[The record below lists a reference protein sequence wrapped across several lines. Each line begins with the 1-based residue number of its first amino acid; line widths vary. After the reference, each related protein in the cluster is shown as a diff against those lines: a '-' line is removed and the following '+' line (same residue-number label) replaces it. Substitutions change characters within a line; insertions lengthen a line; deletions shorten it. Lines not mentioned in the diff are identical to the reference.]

1 MNKGYQSLPEYVQRK
16 IDPEMAKKYM
26 GGGSVMQRPMFRQ
39 AGGPMM
45 APPMAPPPMAPP
57 PMAPEPSMDMASQQL
72 QQMEQQTSGIGSA
85 VAQQTLS
92 NIDAADD
99 PKSMIDALRGNE
111 RPLEARYTELAGFVG
126 EADAQRTPESVLAM
140 VQPTIM
146 MTEEGALDSGVG
158 ELMQG
163 LAGQIDMETPSGEAT
178 PMGQGVGEL
187 MAMGAGNTPPV
198 NFNQGGAVRHYANG
212 GAVTERATTMLPEFQ
227 SLYASVLGDPAQRQA
242 ELDEQ
247 KKLTK
252 AQMLF
257 DIAQTALAAGA
268 PTAQPM
274 SAAERIMSAAQG
286 TQLFN
291 KIGDRAAG
299 QLAAKQAL
307 EKEKRQM
314 DLAALQSSL
323 AESTAQQ
330 RSKEA
335 IDEAAAKQSAS
346 DPSYKRVVNSDG
358 KDLGTFNVN
367 NTMGAAAFEAALT
380 DNPGARAFNLGTEP
394 KTEKIDFK
402 TVTLYPVDGKSEPI
416 TMPATN
422 KAQFEAIIKKTSEGK
437 FSEDATAYNTRI
449 SEEAKVE
456 AEKRETETKTLYSL
470 TDSSKPPRSFNVKDP
485 EQKKE
490 YDELLASQDWTA
502 DSKAYDIALAEKVE
516 KTQYDRNRLDYQE
529 DLKAQVERDIA
540 EEERKIGY
548 ALDKEGRDRVEFGRR
563 LAAETN
569 LQIEAERRALKRD
582 LTREERENAEY
593 RARLGVQEQMKISAE
608 NRAIENRDNVEIRT
622 IDNQIVAIN
631 KVTKEKVVLF
641 GTPSVPDPE
650 YKEITLPSAD
660 GTLITTVVDIT
671 SPQGKQAIAL
681 VNEVS
686 REGGQASMRNVPTA
700 NISPRG
706 FYIPEEGVFTSYD
719 GGQTYVDAGGN
730 IKSVPGGAFE
740 VSNTIAYDV
749 SKNEK
754 IRANALSQLADMD
767 INISS
772 GVVDQN
778 GKPLNSAGQKEVV
791 NAYEAARNGTG
802 FWAKIL
808 AGVDSVVGGVTGG
821 KLSVRIDKQD
831 ARQFVRMVRVLGRSS
846 LAASPRF
853 AVADLQ
859 TTEQLFPN
867 EQSLVANPETEARK
881 LISLKSAIN
890 EEKTRILTL
899 FASGTPVDSSMRKT
913 LNQKLFEIERLN
925 QMLGSVDGIF
935 SSELTSEAVQ
945 KAKDQIKSNVVKRG
959 DRKK

>member
-1 MNKGYQSLPEYVQRK
+1 MNKGFQALPEYVQRK
-16 IDPEMAKKYM
+16 IDPEMAKQYY
-26 GGGSVMQRPMFRQ
+26 GGGSVMQRPLFRQ
-39 AGGPMM
+39 MGGPA
-45 APPMAPPPMAPP
+45 APPMM
-57 PMAPEPSMDMASQQL
+57 S
-72 QQMEQQTSGIGSA
+72 MEQPQVNPEQ
-85 VAQQTLS
+85 VAQVQGMEDLAMGQGQELGQAYASEMIT
-92 NIDAADD
+92 NIDGADD
-99 PKSMIDALRGNE
+99 AKGLIDAFRGNE
-111 RPLEARYTELAGFVG
+111 KPLEARYTELAGFVG
-126 EADAQRTPESVLAM
+126 EADAQQTPESVLAM

-146 MTEEGALDSGVG
+146 MTEEGAVDSGIG
-158 ELMQG
+158 ELMQSLVQDVG
-163 LAGQIDMETPSGEAT
+163 MAEGEQ
-178 PMGQGVGEL
+178 MSQGVGEL

-198 NFNQGGAVRHYANG
+198 NFNQGGAVRHYAPG

-227 SLYASVLGDPAQRQA
+227 NLYASVLGDPTQRQA

-247 KKLTK
+247 KRLTQ

-257 DIAQTALAAGA
+257 DIAQAGLQFAGTTKGNSIAERLANA
-268 PTAQPM
+268 
-274 SAAERIMSAAQG
+274 AAESQVFPRIG
-286 TQLFN
+286 E
-291 KIGDRAAG
+291 RAAG
-299 QLAAKQAL
+299 QLQAKQAL
-307 EKEKRQM
+307 EAEKRQM
-314 DLAALQSSL
+314 DLAALQSSISQ
-323 AESTAQQ
+323 ASTD
-330 RSKEA
+330 K
-335 IDEAAAKQSAS
+335 AAADDLELATAKTGT
-346 DPSYKRVVNSDG
+346 DTDYKRVVGSDG

-367 NTMGAAAFEAALT
+367 NIARAKAFENVLEA
-380 DNPGARAFNLGTEP
+380 NPGSRAFNLGTEP
-394 KTEKIDFK
+394 KTDKTDFK

-416 TMPATN
+416 TMPLSS
-422 KAQFEAIIKKTSEGK
+422 QDEFEAIIKKTTDGGYT
-437 FSEDATAYNTRI
+437 EDATAYNTRI
-449 SEEAKVE
+449 ADEAKIKE
-456 AEKRETETKTLYSL
+456 EQRGTKTETLYSL
-470 TDSSKPPRSFNVKDP
+470 TDSSKAPKSFNVKDP
-485 EQKKE
+485 KQKKE
-490 YDELLASQDWTA
+490 YDDLLASNNWTA

-529 DLKAQVERDIA
+529 DLTAQVERDIA

-686 REGGQASMRNVPTA
+686 LEGGQASMRNVPTA

-778 GKPLNSAGQKEVV
+778 GKPLDSAGQKEVV

-945 KAKDQIKSNVVKRG
+945 NAKDLIKSNVVKRG

>member
-1 MNKGYQSLPEYVQRK
+1 MKSAEQTAMMQGEQ
-16 IDPEMAKKYM
+16 I
-26 GGGSVMQRPMFRQ
+26 GSVVGQTV
-39 AGGPMM
+39 
-45 APPMAPPPMAPP
+45 
-57 PMAPEPSMDMASQQL
+57 MD
-72 QQMEQQTSGIGSA
+72 
-85 VAQQTLS
+85 
-92 NIDAADD
+92 NIDRAED
-99 PKSMIDALRGNE
+99 PKSMIDAIRGNE
-111 RPLEARYTELAGFVG
+111 KPLEARYAELAGYVG
-126 EADAQRTPESVLAM
+126 EADANRTPESVLAM

-146 MTEEGALDSGVG
+146 MTEEGAVDSGIG
-158 ELMQG
+158 ELMQSLVQDVG
-163 LAGQIDMETPSGEAT
+163 MAEGEQ
-178 PMGQGVGEL
+178 MSQGVGEL

-346 DPSYKRVVNSDG
+346 DPSYKRVVNSEG

-402 TVTLYPVDGKSEPI
+402 TVTLYPVEGKSEPI

-485 EQKKE
+485 EQKK
-490 YDELLASQDWTA
+490 
-502 DSKAYDIALAEKVE
+502 
-516 KTQYDRNRLDYQE
+516 
-529 DLKAQVERDIA
+529 
-540 EEERKIGY
+540 
-548 ALDKEGRDRVEFGRR
+548 
-563 LAAETN
+563 
-569 LQIEAERRALKRD
+569 
-582 LTREERENAEY
+582 
-593 RARLGVQEQMKISAE
+593 
-608 NRAIENRDNVEIRT
+608 
-622 IDNQIVAIN
+622 
-631 KVTKEKVVLF
+631 
-641 GTPSVPDPE
+641 
-650 YKEITLPSAD
+650 
-660 GTLITTVVDIT
+660 
-671 SPQGKQAIAL
+671 
-681 VNEVS
+681 
-686 REGGQASMRNVPTA
+686 
-700 NISPRG
+700 
-706 FYIPEEGVFTSYD
+706 
-719 GGQTYVDAGGN
+719 
-730 IKSVPGGAFE
+730 
-740 VSNTIAYDV
+740 
-749 SKNEK
+749 
-754 IRANALSQLADMD
+754 
-767 INISS
+767 
-772 GVVDQN
+772 
-778 GKPLNSAGQKEVV
+778 
-791 NAYEAARNGTG
+791 
-802 FWAKIL
+802 
-808 AGVDSVVGGVTGG
+808 
-821 KLSVRIDKQD
+821 
-831 ARQFVRMVRVLGRSS
+831 
-846 LAASPRF
+846 
-853 AVADLQ
+853 
-859 TTEQLFPN
+859 
-867 EQSLVANPETEARK
+867 
-881 LISLKSAIN
+881 
-890 EEKTRILTL
+890 
-899 FASGTPVDSSMRKT
+899 
-913 LNQKLFEIERLN
+913 
-925 QMLGSVDGIF
+925 
-935 SSELTSEAVQ
+935 
-945 KAKDQIKSNVVKRG
+945 
-959 DRKK
+959 

>member
-1 MNKGYQSLPEYVQRK
+1 M
-16 IDPEMAKKYM
+16 
-26 GGGSVMQRPMFRQ
+26 
-39 AGGPMM
+39 
-45 APPMAPPPMAPP
+45 
-57 PMAPEPSMDMASQQL
+57 
-72 QQMEQQTSGIGSA
+72 
-85 VAQQTLS
+85 
-92 NIDAADD
+92 
-99 PKSMIDALRGNE
+99 
-111 RPLEARYTELAGFVG
+111 
-126 EADAQRTPESVLAM
+126 
-140 VQPTIM
+140 
-146 MTEEGALDSGVG
+146 
-158 ELMQG
+158 
-163 LAGQIDMETPSGEAT
+163 
-178 PMGQGVGEL
+178 
-187 MAMGAGNTPPV
+187 
-198 NFNQGGAVRHYANG
+198 
-212 GAVTERATTMLPEFQ
+212 
-227 SLYASVLGDPAQRQA
+227 
-242 ELDEQ
+242 
-247 KKLTK
+247 
-252 AQMLF
+252 
-257 DIAQTALAAGA
+257 
-268 PTAQPM
+268 
-274 SAAERIMSAAQG
+274 
-286 TQLFN
+286 
-291 KIGDRAAG
+291 
-299 QLAAKQAL
+299 
-307 EKEKRQM
+307 
-314 DLAALQSSL
+314 
-323 AESTAQQ
+323 
-330 RSKEA
+330 
-335 IDEAAAKQSAS
+335 
-346 DPSYKRVVNSDG
+346 
-358 KDLGTFNVN
+358 
-367 NTMGAAAFEAALT
+367 
-380 DNPGARAFNLGTEP
+380 
-394 KTEKIDFK
+394 
-402 TVTLYPVDGKSEPI
+402 
-416 TMPATN
+416 
-422 KAQFEAIIKKTSEGK
+422 
-437 FSEDATAYNTRI
+437 
-449 SEEAKVE
+449 
-456 AEKRETETKTLYSL
+456 
-470 TDSSKPPRSFNVKDP
+470 
-485 EQKKE
+485 
-490 YDELLASQDWTA
+490 
-502 DSKAYDIALAEKVE
+502 
-516 KTQYDRNRLDYQE
+516 
-529 DLKAQVERDIA
+529 
-540 EEERKIGY
+540 
-548 ALDKEGRDRVEFGRR
+548 
-563 LAAETN
+563 
-569 LQIEAERRALKRD
+569 QIEAERRALKRD

-686 REGGQASMRNVPTA
+686 REGGKASMRNVPTA

-778 GKPLNSAGQKEVV
+778 GKPLDSAGQKEVV

-913 LNQKLFEIERLN
+913 LNQKLFEIDRLN

-935 SSELTSEAVQ
+935 SRELTSEAVQ
-945 KAKDQIKSNVVKRG
+945 NAKDQIKSNVVKRG